1 MNSYGLS
8 VSYCFKLNEEK
19 NSEFF
24 FAVFFLHGEKQ
35 RIQPTTHNK
44 HTSALHGHN
53 VLWCTEEMLSVQVIS
68 HTQCQ
73 KNTCSRLNTWY
84 N

>member
-8 VSYCFKLNEEK
+8 VSYCFKLNEVAWK
-19 NSEFF
+19 
-24 FAVFFLHGEKQ
+24 KQ
-35 RIQPTTHNK
+35 LIQLTTHNK
-44 HTSALHGHN
+44 HTSALRGHN

-68 HTQCQ
+68 HTECQ
-73 KNTCSRLNTWY
+73 KNACSRLNTWY